1 MNENDPE
8 KPVINFLPDITT
20 WDMSLY
26 VGKLKVEE
34 IESDKTAD
42 ELLQQPGLVSNNFTM
57 IVRLPDNED
66 EENANE

>member
-1 MNENDPE
+1 MSENDPE

-26 VGKLKVEE
+26 VGRLKVDE

-42 ELLQQPGLVSNNFTM
+42 ELLQQTGLVSHNFTM

-66 EENANE
+66 EGKENE